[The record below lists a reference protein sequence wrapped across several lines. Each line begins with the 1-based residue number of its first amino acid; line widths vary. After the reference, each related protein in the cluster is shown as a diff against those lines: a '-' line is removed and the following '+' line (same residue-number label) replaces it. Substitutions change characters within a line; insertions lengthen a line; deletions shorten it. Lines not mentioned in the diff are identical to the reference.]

1 MLNNREIEGVLDVI
15 SRYSKLDFER
25 SLKFVSTNR
34 TKEINLVVW
43 IAIGSNANS
52 LAT

>member
-15 SRYSKLDFER
+15 SRYLLDFER